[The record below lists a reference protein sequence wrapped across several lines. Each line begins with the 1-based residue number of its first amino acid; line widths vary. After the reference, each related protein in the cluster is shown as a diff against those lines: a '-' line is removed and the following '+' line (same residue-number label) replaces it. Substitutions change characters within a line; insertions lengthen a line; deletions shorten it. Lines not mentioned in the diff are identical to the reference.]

1 MRRKTQPKVGW
12 NDEISDTPQRP
23 VPSTT
28 PDQVQREIAEATKEA
43 TERVGMSGA
52 LGNVKAG
59 GIRIDTAGGVNAYQ
73 GGDRKTSIEP
83 DGDFFA
89 GSNINIPAG
98 TSFIVFAIAQDWN
111 GEAMEEGDI
120 LIGDNSD
127 DTSNIKWDASEGQ
140 WQFRLGTTVN
150 VYMDTDGKIYSG
162 GGATWQDVSG
172 ISVLVTS
179 DINGEASRAYKFV
192 DTDGNIVA
200 WLYDYYPAGD
210 NFLFTAVK
218 PITGR
223 NSTLFLT
230 ADAPTGEYAQ
240 STMQA
245 AQAGGGTAN
254 LNLYANNDGTTTIDA
269 TADEIRLYGELYLD
283 DVSLSPAAAEADIN
297 NVFGVTSPGGP
308 SLFIATINGA
318 PSGTSVVYNAPSS
331 GTEGVLVPTANT
343 QLAKLRLYNTT
354 RGNSAL
360 ISDCNVGTNTIT
372 LTANAPA
379 NWVNGDTITVASQT
393 VSGGGFNWVDLE
405 IINGPTG
412 KSGLFCTILL
422 TSGAASD
429 AAYCHPFDTF
439 GGGKRTPRAITQ
451 VAGVQ
456 VAAFGLV
463 PVTGNVFSFAWT
475 AASSQVT
482 IAEAGTIA

>member
-1 MRRKTQPKVGW
+1 MRRKAQPKVGW
-12 NDEISDTPQRP
+12 NDEISDAPQRP
-23 VPSTT
+23 VPSAT

-140 WQFRLGTTVN
+140 WQFRLGTTIK
-150 VYMDTDGKIYSG
+150 VYMDTDGTIKAG
-162 GGATWQDVSG
+162 GGDVTIDEFGVAFLNQEGNLTFEDTNGSLDNLV
-172 ISVLVTS
+172 ISS
-179 DINGEASRAYKFV
+179 DA
-192 DTDGNIVA
+192 
-200 WLYDYYPAGD
+200 D
-210 NFLFTAVK
+210 NFLVLKNAFGGKGISFHIDDAAHNVAQ
-218 PITGR
+218 IDFDDTGIY
-223 NSTLFLT
+223 LFDGNYDGAAGTQYLVDGSPHT
-230 ADAPTGEYAQ
+230 HTGAE
-240 STMQA
+240 
-245 AQAGGGTAN
+245 GG
-254 LNLYANNDGTTTIDA
+254 
-269 TADEIRLYGELYLD
+269 
-283 DVSLSPAAAEADIN
+283 VAAETNAANI
-297 NVFGVTSPGGP
+297 FGVTSPGGP
-308 SLFIATINGA
+308 SLFVATINGA

-331 GTEGVLVPTANT
+331 GTEGVLVPTNT
-343 QLAKLRLYNTT
+343 NQLAKLRLYNTT

-360 ISDCNVGTNTIT
+360 ISNCNTGTNTIT
-372 LTANAPA
+372 LTATVPA
-379 NWVNGDTITVASQT
+379 NWASGDTITVASTT
-393 VSGGGFNWVDLE
+393 VSGGGFSWVDLE
-405 IINGPTG
+405 ITTGPTG
-412 KSGLFCTILL
+412 KAGLFVTLLL

-463 PVTGNVFSFAWT
+463 PVVGNVFSLAWT

>member
-1 MRRKTQPKVGW
+1 MRPKAQPKKGW
-12 NDEISDTPQRP
+12 NDEISDAPQKP
-23 VPSTT
+23 IQPPTT
-28 PDQVQREIAEATKEA
+28 QQIQDHIAEATKEA
-43 TERVGMSGA
+43 TERVGMSGS
-52 LGNVKAG
+52 LGTVAAG
-59 GIRIDTAGGVNAYQ
+59 GIRISAAEGVSAYQ
-73 GGDRKTSIEP
+73 GGERKTSIEP
-83 DGDFFA
+83 DGDLFA
-89 GSNINIPAG
+89 GSNVDQVG
-98 TSFIVFAIAQDWN
+98 TTSFIVFAVPQVYN
-111 GEAMEEGDI
+111 GEDMEEGDI

-127 DTSNIKWDASEGQ
+127 ETSNIKWDASEGQ
-140 WQFRLGTTVN
+140 WQFRLGTIVN

-162 GGATWQDVSG
+162 GGATWQDASG

-179 DINGEASRAYKFV
+179 DINGEASRAYKFI
-192 DTDGNIVA
+192 DEDGNIVA
-200 WLYDYYPAGD
+200 WLYDYYPAGE